1 MTREESFSS
10 HDGEVARAISAIFG
24 LVHTKA
30 QFWVELKNILV
41 SPKGEKTHLRE
52 QREDEAVSA
61 AHVPFDL
68 EVSEIKSILTSM
80 MGATIILKDNEDNE
94 DDSSDDG
101 DYDDDDIKKYN
112 ADVLRVEIILILQGV
127 TYKRSV
133 AKEQGPYHE
142 SCGLCSP
149 NILVCQRHQFVVP
162 YDKVSDVAENHVR

>member
-1 MTREESFSS
+1 M
-10 HDGEVARAISAIFG
+10 
-24 LVHTKA
+24 
-30 QFWVELKNILV
+30 
-41 SPKGEKTHLRE
+41 
-52 QREDEAVSA
+52 
-61 AHVPFDL
+61 PFDW

-101 DYDDDDIKKYN
+101 DYDNDDIKKYN
-112 ADVLRVEIILILQGV
+112 ADVYELKIILILQGV